1 MTEENVFKKMKTERV
16 GKQVLTGKL
25 IQRQNSRYGS

>member
-1 MTEENVFKKMKTERV
+1 MTEKKVFKMKTERV